1 MKKVLELN
9 VHQRRARLENL
20 LVQYPTGVRFNSR
33 IWIDTAFCISDA
45 LVTIIYGELSEFMT
59 ASSGK
64 NTCIVLSI
72 MCHSSKETEH
82 HVMHAKHF
90 SNILNNMDQ
99 DKAVVCVTIDG
110 ETALENYAKELNA
123 WSLRCDIHRSD
134 NLKNKCPRVFPK
146 IKRLVFGEL
155 KGTTWKQGLISVY
168 SSEEFD
174 ERFEKLKDQNC
185 PPAVQQWIMKN
196 KKSLMKYSSA
206 SAKLLAGNFI
216 AVNSTNAVENFNKI
230 LKQHIPNAVPAENLV
245 KRIELYSIQKYQEI
259 LEAIHGQSSSI
270 IFKSHSDFD
279 VLDHTDRRKF
289 LSDRGFSAVD
299 TMIWDIPPSL
309 RKCIVRLQQQQRLQS
324 RSVLQVPK
332 VLRITVFCVRGR
344 LVVYRSEPDVI

>member
-185 PPAVQQWIMKN
+185 PPAVQQCVTLFMN
-196 KKSLMKYSSA
+196 DSVVS
-206 SAKLLAGNFI
+206 
-216 AVNSTNAVENFNKI
+216 
-230 LKQHIPNAVPAENLV
+230 HAE
-245 KRIELYSIQKYQEI
+245 QE
-259 LEAIHGQSSSI
+259 QSSSKLTE
-270 IFKSHSDFD
+270 KSVIVDSWQDSLGAPVASSTLNDNEYAESSEDSSLGTKLNSRKRTLSANWFD
-279 VLDHTDRRKF
+279 
-289 LSDRGFSAVD
+289 SVD
-299 TMIWDIPPSL
+299 MDDEN
-309 RKCIVRLQQQQRLQS
+309 
-324 RSVLQVPK
+324 
-332 VLRITVFCVRGR
+332 LRIAMDLDKGR
-344 LVVYRSEPDVI
+344 QGLKEWAKNRKKEMYGNSFSSDDGAEMFQCD